1 MILANRA
8 KEYYRKLTDFTL
20 QESDKRRR
28 RRRLQGTYLALN
40 SVGRCLFKVVMIVV
54 VVILLILK
62 MVLLVIK
69 WN

>member
-1 MILANRA
+1 MANRA
-8 KEYYRKLTDFTL
+8 YNYCKKLTELTL

-40 SVGRCLFKVVMIVV
+40 SVGRCLLKVVMIVV
-54 VVILLILK
+54 VIILLILM

-69 WN
+69 WK